1 VSGDVNHL
9 RLEAQDLVAAYQLHH
24 RVKLRSWR
32 TAVGGGLALLALAGL
47 LIALGEGWPAVAAGL
62 VGGVVG
68 GFAVPVMM
76 LRWRVPAVARRIFQ
90 QQKQLNEETNL
101 AWNADGLRVRTPNLD
116 GRTPWAHF
124 RRWREDGRVV
134 LLYHSDALFQFIP
147 KGVLSPEQLADLRA
161 CAAAGD
167 VPGA

>member
-1 VSGDVNHL
+1 MSGDVNHI

-24 RVKLRSWR
+24 RAKLRNWR
-32 TAVGGGLALLALAGL
+32 TAVWGGLALLALVGL
-47 LIALGEGWPAVAAGL
+47 VIALGEGWPAVAAVL

-68 GFAVPVMM
+68 GFSVPAMM
-76 LRWRVPAVARRIFQ
+76 LRWRVPAVARRVFRQ
-90 QQKQLNEETNL
+90 QQQLNEKTDL

-147 KGVLSPEQLADLRA
+147 KRVLNPEQLADLRA
-161 CAAAGD
+161 YAAAGG
-167 VPGA
+167 VPGT